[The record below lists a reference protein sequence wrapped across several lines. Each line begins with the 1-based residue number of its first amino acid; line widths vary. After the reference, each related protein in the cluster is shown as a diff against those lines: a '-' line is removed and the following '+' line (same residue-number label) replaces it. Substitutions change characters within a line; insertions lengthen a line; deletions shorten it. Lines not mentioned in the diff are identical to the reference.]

1 MINKQPIFTAI
12 PITKGFGG
20 DLELNEGD
28 TLGIVYDAVTPI
40 YIDQSSYGTLIRRI
54 TVIANGLLE
63 RQINSKRIDLYI
75 SPGTDNKFNLYKSGF
90 MTGLP
95 STTQQEDEIPTVVFD
110 FPDGLIIP
118 QRTVLGLTTT
128 LNNATS
134 GDRGDLVSVVVEG
147 GTYDQ
152 PPSI

>member
-12 PITKGFGG
+12 PIIQVFGG
-20 DLELNEGD
+20 DLILNRGNTSQVSDEN
-28 TLGIVYDAVTPI
+28 VTAI
-40 YIDQSSYGTLIRRI
+40 YTDQSSYGTLIRKI
-54 TVIANGLLE
+54 TVTADGKIGG
-63 RQINSKRIDLYI
+63 QINSKRIDLYI
-75 SPGTDNKFNLYKSGF
+75 STGKFYLYKSGF

-95 STTQQEDEIPTVVFD
+95 NVTQQEDEIPTVVFD

-118 QRTVLGLTTT
+118 PGRALGLTTT

-134 GDRGDLVSVVVEG
+134 GGGGDLVSVVVEG

-152 PPSI
+152 PA